1 MYSRNL
7 PSQPKKLR
15 DSPSGQISPLPP
27 PNMMVMAL
35 LLLLTIMMMISV
47 MSFRRW
53 KIWEG
58 GMAISC
64 RRRLR
69 HFRLCRARSSILG
82 LLTHNTGPKYSL
94 HFFQIICIL
103 NTINTGS
110 SNLQY
115 KALMLQTLLLSPNTL
130 YLKHNQYYCHLLC
143 NHGTC
148 FSTYFL
154 QSYWIRRAK
163 Q

>member
-1 MYSRNL
+1 MTLIGVYIAKRFVICMVEIY
-7 PSQPKKLR
+7 QA
-15 DSPSGQISPLPP
+15 GQKNYTTARQDKFQRCHHQTWWSWHCCCCWRL
-27 PNMMVMAL
+27 
-35 LLLLTIMMMISV
+35 MMISV

-94 HFFQIICIL
+94 RFFQILCIL
-103 NTINTGS
+103 NTINTGP

-115 KALMLQTLLLSPNTL
+115 WGLILQTLFLSPNTL
-130 YLKHNQYYCHLLC
+130 YLKHNQYWA
-143 NHGTC
+143 
-148 FSTYFL
+148 F
-154 QSYWIRRAK
+154 
-163 Q
+163 